1 MDCCLCDQ
9 SPHLFRP
16 RNSICMSCFEAAK
29 EILEF
34 ASRLDLEEEAEV
46 EAESKVTSS
55 QSDSLKNEKKS
66 LSRNFS
72 KTIIQGKGL
81 ADAIKHIKQ
90 LEQAV
95 GTASKQIGYLGA
107 LGEAFTEGF
116 HTDLELATDDDLS
129 IQVHKVIM
137 ATRSSVFKTMLEMD
151 SYKEAKNS
159 RVRIPEISHVELR
172 HLVEFMYTGQLTLE
186 ALQDHSPGL
195 MLAADKYD
203 VPLLIEICEA
213 YLIDTMS
220 TKNALEVL
228 EVSTRLSSATA
239 LKDAAMSTIVHNS
252 ESILF
257 SKEYEEFAMKNPLL
271 AVRVSQSVMQ
281 QLKSRLFI
289 TKPASAQ

>member
-9 SPHLFRP
+9 SPHLYRP
-16 RNSICMSCFEAAK
+16 RNSICLSCFEGAK

-34 ASRLDLEEEAEV
+34 AGRLDLEEEAEA
-46 EAESKVTSS
+46 EARIAAS
-55 QSDSLKNEKKS
+55 QPDSFKTDKMS
-66 LSRNFS
+66 ASAS
-72 KTIIQGKGL
+72 KTFTKPIQRKGL

-95 GTASKQIGYLGA
+95 GTASKQISYLGA

-116 HTDLELATDDDLS
+116 HTDLELATDDGLS
-129 IQVHKVIM
+129 ILVHKVIV
-137 ATRSSVFKTMLEMD
+137 ATRSSVFRTMLEID
-151 SYKEAKNS
+151 PYKEAKNS
-159 RVRIPEISHVELR
+159 RVRIPEISHVELK
-172 HLVEFMYTGQLTLE
+172 HLVEFMYTGQLTME

-228 EVSTRLSSATA
+228 DVATRLSSATS
-239 LKDAAMSTIVHNS
+239 LKEAAMSTIVHNS
-252 ESILF
+252 ETILF
-257 SKEYEEFAMKNPLL
+257 SREYEEFAMKNPLL
-271 AVRVSQSVMQ
+271 AVRVSQSMMQ
-281 QLKSRLFI
+281 QLKSRLFL
-289 TKPASAQ
+289 KPTSAQ

>member
-9 SPHLFRP
+9 SPHFFRP
-16 RNSICMSCFEAAK
+16 RNSICMSCFEGAK

-46 EAESKVTSS
+46 EAKIAAS
-55 QSDSLKNEKKS
+55 QPDSLKNDKKS
-66 LSRNFS
+66 TS
-72 KTIIQGKGL
+72 KTFTKPIQGKGL

-95 GTASKQIGYLGA
+95 GTASKQISYLGA

-116 HTDLELATDDDLS
+116 HADLELATDDGLS

-137 ATRSSVFKTMLEMD
+137 ATRSSVFRTMLEMD

-159 RVRIPEISHVELR
+159 RVRIPDISHVELK
-172 HLVEFMYTGQLTLE
+172 HLVEFMYTGQLRLE

-195 MLAADKYD
+195 MFSADKYD

-213 YLIDTMS
+213 YLIDTMNP
-220 TKNALEVL
+220 KNALEVL
-228 EVSTRLSSATA
+228 EVATRLSSATA

-257 SKEYEEFAMKNPLL
+257 SREYEDFAMKNPLL

-281 QLKSRLFI
+281 QLKSRLFL
-289 TKPASAQ
+289 KPASAQ